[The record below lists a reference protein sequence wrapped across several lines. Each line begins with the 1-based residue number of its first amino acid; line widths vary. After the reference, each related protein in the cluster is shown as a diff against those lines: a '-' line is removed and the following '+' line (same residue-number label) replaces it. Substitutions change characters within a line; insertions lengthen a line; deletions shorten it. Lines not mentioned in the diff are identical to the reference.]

1 MRINIANDFSKTPGG
16 RFVTEG
22 AYSGQEF
29 REKILSP
36 RYNEAI
42 EKNEKLEINFDGCF
56 GYATSFLEESF
67 GGLVRERKEKGVL
80 RHMKFISND
89 DVTVP
94 KLIAKY
100 VENAENELKD

>member
-42 EKNEKLEINFDGCF
+42 
-56 GYATSFLEESF
+56 
-67 GGLVRERKEKGVL
+67 
-80 RHMKFISND
+80 
-89 DVTVP
+89 
-94 KLIAKY
+94 
-100 VENAENELKD
+100 